1 MLSSF
6 KKITFAPTDSTA
18 LQASRALLASVA
30 ALGLDMAIFLGS
42 MQFLE
47 WNWFAAALTGYLA
60 GVVLQYVLCQV
71 WVFSNAEQQG
81 GFVSFAILS
90 LFGLGITWSV
100 LQGLHEML
108 GVHPLVAKFAAV
120 GLSFAWNFLSR
131 KWLLFRAASHTNSI
145 AELEIAAPEA
155 GAELA

>member
-1 MLSSF
+1 MLASL
-6 KKITFAPTDSTA
+6 KKLAFDPTDNTA
-18 LQASRALLASVA
+18 LQAPRALLASVA

-42 MQFLE
+42 MQLLE

-81 GFVSFAILS
+81 GFVSFAVLS
-90 LFGLGITWSV
+90 LFGLGITWAV
-100 LQGLHEML
+100 LHGLHQML
-108 GVHPLVAKFAAV
+108 GVHPLIAKSAAV

-131 KWLLFRAASHTNSI
+131 KWLLFRTASTHST
-145 AELEIAAPEA
+145 ADLEIAPEA